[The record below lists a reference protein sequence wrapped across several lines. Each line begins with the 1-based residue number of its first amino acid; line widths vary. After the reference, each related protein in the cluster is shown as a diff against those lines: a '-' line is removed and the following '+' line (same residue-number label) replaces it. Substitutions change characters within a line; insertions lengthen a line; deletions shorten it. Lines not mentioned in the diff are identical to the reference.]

1 MVQATVKQFKHCS
14 ACRSACYCSEAH
26 AAVHWKEGHRRAC
39 KELRAALGA
48 QEGEN
53 KGEPR
58 D

>member
-1 MVQATVKQFKHCS
+1 MKQFKHCS